1 MNDYASINVGPGTLL
16 IARPAIEDPYFA
28 RSVVLVLAH
37 SDSDGSMGV
46 ILNRPLEVDH
56 IDPDSPIA
64 RWMESSTTPSTIFF
78 GGPVE
83 PDGYICLT
91 PLTSSANAVTS
102 IDIETTSPVHIE
114 GPHRVFRGYSGW
126 SAQQLSDEIRNEG
139 WFVVPSFAEDHFT
152 SSPETLWNRVL
163 ARQVGELSRYGQ
175 FPTDPHQN

>member
-1 MNDYASINVGPGTLL
+1 
-16 IARPAIEDPYFA
+16 
-28 RSVVLVLAH
+28 
-37 SDSDGSMGV
+37 
-46 ILNRPLEVDH
+46 
-56 IDPDSPIA
+56 
-64 RWMESSTTPSTIFF
+64 MESSTTPSTIFF

-91 PLTSSANAVTS
+91 PLASSSNAVTS

-126 SAQQLSDEIRNEG
+126 NAQQLSDEIRNEG
-139 WFVVPSFAEDHFT
+139 WFVVPSVEGDHFT
-152 SSPETLWNRVL
+152 SDPETLWNRVL